1 MFVLLLIFISGI
13 FYFSFVLGMVIYANE
28 VQTKE
33 K

>member
-13 FYFSFVLGMVIYANE
+13 FYFSFVLVMVIYANE

>member
-13 FYFSFVLGMVIYANE
+13 FYFSFVLCMVIYANE